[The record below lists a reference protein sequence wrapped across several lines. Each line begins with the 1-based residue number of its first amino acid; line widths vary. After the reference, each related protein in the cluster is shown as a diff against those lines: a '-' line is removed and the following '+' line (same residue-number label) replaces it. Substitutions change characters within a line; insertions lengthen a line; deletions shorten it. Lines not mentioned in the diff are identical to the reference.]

1 VRVLF
6 VKQDHS
12 SPDGLIG
19 EAFAAAGC
27 DVSEM
32 VVVPRERFG
41 SPDVAVT
48 FPAAPAY
55 DAVVFFGAVWSV
67 YDTETIPWITD
78 EISYARSLI
87 ALGVPTLGIC
97 FGGQMLA
104 AAVGGQV
111 ERAPIPEVGWLSV
124 DSDTSAEPGL
134 IDTGPW
140 LAWHF
145 DRFTV
150 PAHVPVVARTALASQ
165 AFVSGRALGLQFH
178 PEVTDS
184 VLEAWLGS
192 GGDAQ
197 VAELGIDPQA
207 LIEQSRTLADGAAA
221 RAHGLVRRF
230 VFDVA
235 RRPAAGLERSP
246 AALVA
251 GGRLTLAGA

>member
-19 EAFAAAGC
+19 DAFTAAGC

-32 VVVPRERFG
+32 VVVPKERFH

-48 FPAAPAY
+48 FPPVTEY
-55 DAVVFFGAVWSV
+55 DAVVFFGAIWSV
-67 YDTETIPWITD
+67 QDTAAIPWITD
-78 EISYARSLI
+78 EIRYARSLI
-87 ALGVPTLGIC
+87 SLGVPTLGIC

-111 ERAPIPEVGWLSV
+111 ERAPIPEIGWLSV
-124 DSDTSAEPGL
+124 ASDTSSEPGL
-134 IDTGPW
+134 IDAGPW
-140 LAWHF
+140 LSWHF
-145 DRFTV
+145 DRFSV
-150 PAHVPVVARTALASQ
+150 PAHVPVAARTALANQ
-165 AFVSGRALGLQFH
+165 AFVSGRTLGLQFH
-178 PEVTDS
+178 PEVTDA
-184 VLEAWLGS
+184 VLQAWLGS
-192 GGDAQ
+192 GGEAQ
-197 VAELGIDPQA
+197 ITELGIDPQA

-235 RRPAAGLERSP
+235 RRPASGLELPST
-246 AALVA
+246 
-251 GGRLTLAGA
+251 TLATGNDLR

>member
-1 VRVLF
+1 MRVLF

-19 EAFAAAGC
+19 DGFAAAGC

-32 VVVPRERFG
+32 VVVPKERFH

-48 FPAAPAY
+48 FPSASEY
-55 DAVVFFGAVWSV
+55 DAVVFFGAIWSV
-67 YDTETIPWITD
+67 QDTAAIPWITD
-78 EISYARSLI
+78 EIRYARSLI
-87 ALGVPTLGIC
+87 SLGVPALGIC

-111 ERAPIPEVGWLSV
+111 ERAPIPEIGWLSV
-124 DSDTSAEPGL
+124 ASDTSSEPGL
-134 IDTGPW
+134 IDAGPW
-140 LAWHF
+140 LSWHF
-145 DRFTV
+145 DRFSV
-150 PAHVPVVARTALASQ
+150 PAHVPVVARTALANQ
-165 AFVSGRALGLQFH
+165 AFVSGRTLGVQFH
-178 PEVTDS
+178 PEVTDA
-184 VLEAWLGS
+184 VLQAWLGS

-197 VAELGIDPQA
+197 ITELGIDPQA

-235 RRPAAGLERSP
+235 RRPASGPELP
-246 AALVA
+246 AT
-251 GGRLTLAGA
+251 TLATGNDLL

>member
-1 VRVLF
+1 MRVLF

-19 EAFAAAGC
+19 DAFAAAGC

-32 VVVPRERFG
+32 VVVPEERFH

-48 FPAAPAY
+48 FPSASEY

-67 YDTETIPWITD
+67 YDTATIPWISD
-78 EISYARSLI
+78 EIDLRAVADLAGSAGARDLLRR
-87 ALGVPTLGIC
+87 ADARRR
-97 FGGQMLA
+97 GGR
-104 AAVGGQV
+104 VGV
-111 ERAPIPEVGWLSV
+111 ERAPIPEIGWLSV
-124 DSDTSAEPGL
+124 ASDTSAEPGL
-134 IDTGPW
+134 IDAGPW

-150 PAHVPVVARTALASQ
+150 PAHVPVVARTALANQ
-165 AFVSGRALGLQFH
+165 AFVSGRTLGLQFH

-192 GGDAQ
+192 GGDDQ
-197 VAELGIDPQA
+197 LTEFGIDPQA

-230 VFDVA
+230 VSDVA
-235 RRPAAGLERSP
+235 RRPAASLDLPRDN
-246 AALVA
+246 AC
-251 GGRLTLAGA
+251 R

>member
-19 EAFAAAGC
+19 DAFTTAGC

-32 VVVPRERFG
+32 VVVPKERFH

-48 FPAAPAY
+48 FPSASEY
-55 DAVVFFGAVWSV
+55 DAVVFFGAIWSV
-67 YDTETIPWITD
+67 QDTAAIPWITD
-78 EISYARSLI
+78 EIRYARSLI
-87 ALGVPTLGIC
+87 SLGVPTLGIC

-111 ERAPIPEVGWLSV
+111 ERAPIPEIGWLSV
-124 DSDTSAEPGL
+124 ASDTSSEPGL

-140 LAWHF
+140 LSWHF
-145 DRFTV
+145 DRFSV
-150 PAHVPVVARTALASQ
+150 PAHVPVVARTALANQ
-165 AFVSGRALGLQFH
+165 AFVSGRTLGLQFH
-178 PEVTDS
+178 PEVTDA
-184 VLEAWLGS
+184 VLQAWLGS

-197 VAELGIDPQA
+197 ITELGIDPQA

-235 RRPAAGLERSP
+235 RRPASGLELP
-246 AALVA
+246 AA
-251 GGRLTLAGA
+251 TLATGNDLL

>member
-19 EAFAAAGC
+19 DAFAAAGC

-32 VVVPRERFG
+32 MVVPKERFH

-48 FPAAPAY
+48 FPPASEY

-67 YDTETIPWITD
+67 YDTATIPWISD
-78 EISYARSLI
+78 EIGYARSLI
-87 ALGVPTLGIC
+87 SLEVPTLGIC
-97 FGGQMLA
+97 FGGQVLA

-124 DSDTSAEPGL
+124 ASDEPAL
-134 IDTGPW
+134 IDGGPW
-140 LAWHF
+140 LSWHF

-150 PAHVPVVARTALASQ
+150 PAHVPVVARTALANQ
-165 AFVSGRALGLQFH
+165 AFVSGRTLGLQFH
-178 PEVTDS
+178 PEVTDA
-184 VLEAWLGS
+184 VLEAWLDS
-192 GGDAQ
+192 GGSEQ
-197 VAELGIDPQA
+197 LAELGVDPQA

-235 RRPAAGLERSP
+235 RRPAGELP
-246 AALVA
+246 PT
-251 GGRLTLAGA
+251 TLPVDSSSR